1 MCFLFM
7 SVTLGQSYVIWLMY
21 YALIEEIINPNEYR
35 MMWFL
40 RI

>member
-1 MCFLFM
+1 M